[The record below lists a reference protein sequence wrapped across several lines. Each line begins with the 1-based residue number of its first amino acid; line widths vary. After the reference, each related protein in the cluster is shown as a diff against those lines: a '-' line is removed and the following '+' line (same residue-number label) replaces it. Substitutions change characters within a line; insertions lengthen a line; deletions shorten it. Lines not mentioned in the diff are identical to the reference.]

1 MTISSAPRVVWPAPG
16 LPAFVDGERRAIAV
30 LVEHDGGVDA
40 LCDWTSRLGL
50 QDVAA
55 GTRSTLRIATVCEL
69 GGDTSHPYA
78 AAYLRERAVRRP
90 LFEVIALVPREL
102 EPRRPRTTAA
112 FHLVRDGALERSR
125 SVAVLAGASRTLR
138 VAFATDLH
146 VARAWDAIAAAI
158 DRHAPDL
165 SGQFWHPQRLLAAF
179 VAEANELAARGE
191 LDLVVLGGDL
201 VDHVH
206 PVAHAGATAAATS
219 NVQLLL
225 DLLSELSVPVVA
237 IPGNHD
243 YRVNPWRPRVFGL
256 GSVGIPSQRHASL
269 LKAAGMWGSWRLR
282 PSDRGAL
289 RTHDPEGGC
298 GLLPHLSLLAPATDF
313 HLDIRGTRLVF
324 FATGRDV
331 VLRWRGLDWPRRSL
345 LVRALPTSWVDPDS
359 EGPSHEQMHWLRST
373 LAGAHNAALF
383 FHAPI
388 LHPHPR
394 MPVESHLDDIHPG
407 EHEGYDA
414 QIAFERRLQ
423 RSGLRRGVAFRNMAP
438 LVRALASVRGSVST
452 FSGHVH
458 RSSRVEV
465 ERDSLRLRSA
475 TAGWDRNGAD
485 TIPLHI
491 GAALGHVRSPGGEP
505 PGYLLA
511 EFDGGALRQ
520 VRRCVLDGRD

>member
-1 MTISSAPRVVWPAPG
+1 MMISNAPRVVWPAPG
-16 LPAFVDGERRAIAV
+16 LPAFIAGEQRTVAILA
-30 LVEHDGGVDA
+30 EHDGGLEA
-40 LCDWTSRLGL
+40 LREWAAGLAL
-50 QDVAA
+50 QDVAER
-55 GTRSTLRIATVCEL
+55 TQSPLRIEAVRAS
-69 GGDTSHPYA
+69 GSDDSHPYA
-78 AAYLRERAVRRP
+78 AAYLRERSLRRP
-90 LFEVIALVPREL
+90 LFEIVAVAPRDL
-102 EPRRPRTTAA
+102 EPRPPRSAA
-112 FHLVRDGALERSR
+112 VFHLLRDGVVERAS
-125 SVAVLAGASRTLR
+125 SVAVLAGAAQALR

-146 VARAWDAIAAAI
+146 VARAWDTIAAAI

-225 DLLSELSVPVVA
+225 HLLSALSVPAVA

-269 LKAAGMWGSWRLR
+269 LKAAGMWEPWRLR
-282 PSDRGAL
+282 PSDRDAL

-331 VLRWRGLDWPRRSL
+331 VLRWRGLDWQRRSL
-345 LVRALPTSWVDPDS
+345 LFRALPTSWVDPDS
-359 EGPSHEQMHWLRST
+359 EGPSDEQMHWLRST

-407 EHEGYDA
+407 EHDGYDA

-438 LVRALASVRGSVST
+438 LVRALASVRGSVAT

-491 GAALGHVRSPGGEP
+491 GAALGHVRSPGSEP